1 MMWRRRKG
9 IIDALCFQFRIAP
22 ATFTIMLLC
31 LIILI
36 LDYLTGRYILVRFGL
51 FPYLLLKGVQI
62 ERLVTSIF
70 LHKDFIHLFLNMW
83 GLYVFGIPVERE
95 LGTRNFLIIYFL
107 SGILGNILYSLMVVY
122 VYRLPILTIVI
133 GASGAISGILAT
145 FIVFYPRARLTVFVF
160 IAIIPMTAIQFA
172 IFYLVLQFLYMIAFG
187 PSAGIAFFAHIV
199 GFVVGW
205 LLGKYYYRRIF
216 IRRYVYPPGY

>member
-1 MMWRRRKG
+1 
-9 IIDALCFQFRIAP
+9 
-22 ATFTIMLLC
+22 
-31 LIILI
+31 
-36 LDYLTGRYILVRFGL
+36 
-51 FPYLLLKGVQI
+51 
-62 ERLVTSIF
+62 
-70 LHKDFIHLFLNMW
+70 MW